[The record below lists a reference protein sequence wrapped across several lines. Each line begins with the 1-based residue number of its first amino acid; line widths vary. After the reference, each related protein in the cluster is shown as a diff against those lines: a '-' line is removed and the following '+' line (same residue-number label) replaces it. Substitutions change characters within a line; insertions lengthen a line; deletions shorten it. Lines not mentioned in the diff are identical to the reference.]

1 MIVMIIFLVSSVL
14 FIIGTVIYVKRKD
27 KRNITTSPLPN
38 TETKEKKKD
47 RKKDKKKL
55 SNILQI
61 KIKDNIICLGN
72 RYSIV
77 ASLGSI
83 DYNML
88 SFNEQES
95 VEDVLIQTALSI
107 DSAIQFFSTTEYID
121 TSNVIKK
128 IKSNRFDNELIK
140 EYQQNL
146 VQYLYNLMESNKVSI
161 IKNYVVISYDGLYKN
176 AINELDRKYFLLKNN
191 LLRAKITCNIL
202 SQNELYNLIYREL
215 NKNSTLK
222 IDNFLQGGEKLYVGK
237 KRKKEKKTRNK
248 RRKKHIQKHS

>member
-1 MIVMIIFLVSSVL
+1 MIIMIIFLILSVL
-14 FIIGTVIYVKRKD
+14 FIIGTYIYVKRKD
-27 KRNITTSPLPN
+27 KRNIIALNNKTT
-38 TETKEKKKD
+38 KKKENT
-47 RKKDKKKL
+47 KKDKKKL

-77 ASLGSI
+77 ANLGSI

-88 SFNEQES
+88 SYSEQES

-128 IKSNRFDNELIK
+128 IKSNKFNNELIR
-140 EYQQNL
+140 EYQNNL
-146 VQYLYNLMESNKVSI
+146 ILYLNSLMESNMISI

-176 AINELDRKYFLLKNN
+176 AKNELDRKYLLLKNN

-222 IDNFLQGGEKLYVGK
+222 IDNFLQGGGENLYVSK

-248 RRKKHIQKHS
+248 RRKKHI

>member
-38 TETKEKKKD
+38 AEIKEKKADK
-47 RKKDKKKL
+47 KKDKKKL

-121 TSNVIKK
+121 TTNVIKK

>member
-1 MIVMIIFLVSSVL
+1 MIIMIIFLVLSVL
-14 FIIGTVIYVKRKD
+14 FVIGTVIYIKRKD
-27 KRNITTSPLPN
+27 KRNTSIPFHDDK
-38 TETKEKKKD
+38 TKEKKDK

-176 AINELDRKYFLLKNN
+176 AINELDRKYLLLKNN
-191 LLRAKITCNIL
+191 LLRAKITCNKL
-202 SQNELYNLIYREL
+202 SQSELYNLIYREL

-222 IDNFLQGGEKLYVGK
+222 IDNFLQGGENLYVGK
-237 KRKKEKKTRNK
+237 KRKKETKTRK
-248 RRKKHIQKHS
+248 ERRKKHI

>member
-1 MIVMIIFLVSSVL
+1 MIIMIIFLVLSVL
-14 FIIGTVIYVKRKD
+14 FVIGTVIYIKRKD
-27 KRNITTSPLPN
+27 KRNTSIPFHDDK
-38 TETKEKKKD
+38 TKEKKDK

-176 AINELDRKYFLLKNN
+176 AINELDRKYLLLKNN

>member
-1 MIVMIIFLVSSVL
+1 MIVMIIFLVLSVL
-14 FIIGTVIYVKRKD
+14 FIIGTAIYVKRKNN
-27 KRNITTSPLPN
+27 RNTTPSPLSTN
-38 TETKEKKKD
+38 KFKDKKKD
-47 RKKDKKKL
+47 RKNDKKKL

-77 ASLGSI
+77 ANLGSI

-121 TSNVIKK
+121 TTNVIKK
-128 IKSNRFDNELIK
+128 IKSNRFDNESIK
-140 EYQQNL
+140 EYQRNL
-146 VQYLYNLMESNKVSI
+146 MLYLNNLMESNKVSI

-176 AINELDRKYFLLKNN
+176 AINELDRKYFLFKNN

-222 IDNFLQGGEKLYVGK
+222 IDNFLKGDEKLYVNK
-237 KRKKEKKTRNK
+237 KKKDRKTRK
-248 RRKKHIQKHS
+248 ERRKKHI

>member
-1 MIVMIIFLVSSVL
+1 MIVMIIFLVLSVL

-38 TETKEKKKD
+38 AETKKKD

-161 IKNYVVISYDGLYKN
+161 IKNYVIISYDGLYKN
-176 AINELDRKYFLLKNN
+176 AINELDRKYLLLKNN

-222 IDNFLQGGEKLYVGK
+222 IDNFLQGGEKLYVSK

>member
-1 MIVMIIFLVSSVL
+1 MIIMIIFLILSVL
-14 FIIGTVIYVKRKD
+14 FIIGTYIYVKRKD
-27 KRNITTSPLPN
+27 KRNIIALNNKTT
-38 TETKEKKKD
+38 KKKENT
-47 RKKDKKKL
+47 KKDKKKL

-88 SFNEQES
+88 SYSEQES

-128 IKSNRFDNELIK
+128 IKSNKFNNELIR
-140 EYQQNL
+140 EYQNNIIL
-146 VQYLYNLMESNKVSI
+146 YLNSLMESNMISI
-161 IKNYVVISYDGLYKN
+161 
-176 AINELDRKYFLLKNN
+176 
-191 LLRAKITCNIL
+191 
-202 SQNELYNLIYREL
+202 
-215 NKNSTLK
+215 
-222 IDNFLQGGEKLYVGK
+222 
-237 KRKKEKKTRNK
+237 
-248 RRKKHIQKHS
+248 